1 MAAIDVFNTYNEGLS
16 TGDFDKVFSVL
27 SDDVVWHQPGT
38 HQFAGTFTGLADV
51 QAHLGQLAGETA
63 GSLRLVTEWAA
74 ATDNMVT
81 ASVHFTA
88 SRGDKNI
95 DMMEIDAFRVE
106 GDKIVEVWLVDQD
119 VALENDFWA

>member
-1 MAAIDVFNTYNEGLS
+1 MAAIDVFNIYNDALS
-16 TGDFDKVFSVL
+16 KGDFATAFTAL
-27 SDDVVWHQPGT
+27 SDDVVWHQPGS
-38 HQFAGTFTGLADV
+38 HQFAGTFTGLEAV

-63 GSLRLVTEWAA
+63 GSLVLATEWAA

-88 SRGDKNI
+88 KRGNKSI

-119 VALENDFWA
+119 IALENDFWA